1 MQNSQKSWKR
11 LLRFLGPVIFILL
24 FVRVVDTNTTLGI
37 LKEIRLDMA
46 LVSIILFPIVNAALT
61 IRWWLI
67 CRRLELEVS
76 LDWLFQITYISWFLS
91 ALPLVGVSP
100 LSKLLYLKADRKPA
114 GLSVVS
120 IACDK
125 LFDILG
131 LMVFG
136 LFGLIYFPRDLFEE
150 TYVWIMLV
158 VVALS
163 ILMLL
168 LFGTKIWSFIIQFFK
183 RYTGKRLQ
191 KIGSNLEENLKGFW
205 LNFNVRFFILIL
217 GISIAIGLLR
227 SLVLYTL
234 AAALGINV
242 GFWLIVACR
251 AVIGI
256 VNVIPIS
263 ISGLGTRDA
272 VLLMTLP
279 LAGVSKEAAMA
290 LGFLAFVWTMG
301 SKFSGLFFWLKRPL
315 PSRSILNSEDK
326 AAS

>member
-11 LLRFLGPVIFILL
+11 LLRLLGPVIFILL
-24 FVRVVDTNTTLGI
+24 FVRVVDPRATLNI
-37 LKEIRLDMA
+37 LKEIRPDMA

-67 CRRLELEVS
+67 CRRLELEVTVN
-76 LDWLFQITYISWFLS
+76 WLFQITYISWFLS
-91 ALPLVGVSP
+91 ALPLLGISP
-100 LSKLLYLKADRKPA
+100 LSKLLYLKAERKPA
-114 GLSVVS
+114 SLSVVS

-136 LFGLIYFPRDLFEE
+136 LFGLIYFPRGLFQEA
-150 TYVWIMLV
+150 YVWIVLV
-158 VVALS
+158 AVVFS
-163 ILMLL
+163 ILILL
-168 LFGTKIWSFIIQFFK
+168 VFGRNIWAVIMQFFK

-191 KIGSNLEENLKGFW
+191 KIGSNLEEDLKTFW
-205 LNFNVRFFILIL
+205 SGFNVRFFILIL

-227 SLVLYTL
+227 SLVLYIL
-234 AAALGINV
+234 AVALGINV
-242 GFWLIVACR
+242 GFGLIVACR

-279 LAGVSKEAAMA
+279 LAGVSKEAAIA
-290 LGFLAFVWTMG
+290 LGLLAFLWTICF
-301 SKFSGLFFWLKRPL
+301 KFSGVLLWLKRPL
-315 PSRSILNSEDK
+315 PNISIMALKNK
-326 AAS
+326 IGP

>member
-11 LLRFLGPVIFILL
+11 LLRLLGPAIFILL
-24 FVRVVDTNTTLGI
+24 FMKVVDTKATLNI
-37 LKEIRLDMA
+37 LKEIRPDMA
-46 LVSIILFPIVNAALT
+46 LVSILLFPIVNAALT

-67 CRRLELEVS
+67 VRRLELKVS
-76 LDWLFQITYISWFLS
+76 LNWLFQITYISWFLS
-91 ALPLVGVSP
+91 ALPLLGISP
-100 LSKLLYLKADRKPA
+100 LSKLLYLKAERKPVSQ
-114 GLSVVS
+114 SVVS

-136 LFGLIYFPRDLFEE
+136 FFGLIYFPRGLFKES
-150 TYVWIMLV
+150 YVWIVLATV
-158 VVALS
+158 VLS
-163 ILMLL
+163 ILILL
-168 LFGTKIWSFIIQFFK
+168 VFGRSIWSVIMQLFK

-191 KIGSNLEENLKGFW
+191 KIGSNLEEDLKGFW
-205 LNFNVRFFILIL
+205 SGFNIRFFILIL

-227 SLVLYTL
+227 SLVLYIL
-234 AAALGINV
+234 ALALGINV
-242 GFWLIVACR
+242 GFGLIVACR

-279 LAGVSKEAAMA
+279 LAGVSKEAAIA

-301 SKFSGLFFWLKRPL
+301 SKFSGIFFWLKRPL
-315 PSRSILNSEDK
+315 PSRSILDGKHK
-326 AAS
+326 AVS